1 MAMLGWQWLC
11 YKAKK
16 PEANPVLLL
25 SLFPLF
31 LKLLLF
37 FATRKPVVVGWWAR
51 LITVVVRFSS
61 FCGGV
66 VQYWGQSQREGGGV
80 FPLELAYRGNIKKN
94 QYSRLI
100 PSANPVF
107 LSVEPLQLSPN
118 KKSGSV

>member
-37 FATRKPVVVGWWAR
+37 FATRKPVVVGG
-51 LITVVVRFSS
+51 
-61 FCGGV
+61 GGV
-66 VQYWGQSQREGGGV
+66 VGEVDNRGGA
-80 FPLELAYRGNIKKN
+80 F
-94 QYSRLI
+94 
-100 PSANPVF
+100 F
-107 LSVEPLQLSPN
+107 LFLWRC
-118 KKSGSV
+118 GSVLGAVPAGRWWGVSTRTGLPWEYQKKPILPPHSFG